1 MPCARPGIAPPP
13 AVIRA
18 VVAQYNAAIA
28 RVVTA
33 EGAHLVDLHRA
44 ASSFSSARLTAADG
58 FHPSTEGHRAVAAA
72 FAATLASTSTST
84 STTSLPSSGTGA

>member
-1 MPCARPGIAPPP
+1 
-13 AVIRA
+13 VIRA
-18 VVAQYNAAIA
+18 VVARYNAAIA

-44 ASSFSSARLTAADG
+44 ASALSSARLTAADG

-72 FAATLASTSTST
+72 FAATLAATPPRTPT
-84 STTSLPSSGTGA
+84 PTTSLPSSGTGA